1 MKRVPILYNVIFPI
15 WMAIFIPPFTLIPL
29 LGNLLIDGSVI
40 YLTLKRNGVVLD
52 GGKLRKLILQAWV
65 MGFVVDLIGVG
76 LLFLLNDVLYRFFA
90 IEIDFFWVWK
100 DPVSVIVLA
109 LIVAVCGTLIFMVN
123 RWLARRAGVVEPAAF
138 RVGLAM
144 GIITA
149 PYLFLVPTGYLMI

>member
-1 MKRVPILYNVIFPI
+1 
-15 WMAIFIPPFTLIPL
+15 MAIFIPPFTLIPL

-40 YLTLKRNGVVLD
+40 YLTLKRNNVRLEGR
-52 GGKLRKLILQAWV
+52 KLRMLILLAWV

-76 LLFLLNDVLYRFFA
+76 LLFLLNDVLYRLFSV
-90 IEIDFFWVWK
+90 ELDFFWVWK

-109 LIVAVCGTLIFMVN
+109 LIVAVCGTLIFLAN
-123 RWLARRAGVVEPAAF
+123 RWLARRSGVEEPAAF

>member
-1 MKRVPILYNVIFPI
+1 MKKPILYNVIFPI

-40 YLTLKRNGVVLD
+40 YLTLKRNSVRLEGR
-52 GGKLRKLILQAWV
+52 KLRTLILQAWV

-76 LLFLLNDVLYRFFA
+76 VLFLLNDVLYRLFSV
-90 IEIDFFWVWK
+90 EIDFFRVWK

-109 LIVAVCGTLIFMVN
+109 LIVAFCGTLIFLVN
-123 RWLARRAGVVEPAAF
+123 RWLARRAGVREPVAF